1 MTDLSFVA
9 LVAGTVGLTLGLLA
23 QYINSKVRAGFAARK
38 ANRLSGVEQLV
49 DAALVRSLAQ
59 FEEPDFVYVD
69 PRTKLEYGL
78 SVANGALE
86 LTGEVGRDSASVF
99 AQRLERVLRKRLSKR
114 QRAAEWKAEWPKGG
128 LNDARFERACERT
141 LGAQIE
147 NLAKKLRQENRLPP
161 DVRAALRGLQHSARK
176 LLKSS
181 KSLAVEKNSSIS
193 RLVSSQLPMLRDLLL
208 EYREHFAGDLQPED
222 RARLVGVVTDTDQLI
237 VRALE
242 APKDDAAFSID
253 VSLDVLEQLNSEKVR
268 R

>member
-99 AQRLERVLRKRLSKR
+99 AQRVERVLRKRLSKR

-181 KSLAVEKNSSIS
+181 KSLAV
-193 RLVSSQLPMLRDLLL
+193 VSSQLPMLRDLLL